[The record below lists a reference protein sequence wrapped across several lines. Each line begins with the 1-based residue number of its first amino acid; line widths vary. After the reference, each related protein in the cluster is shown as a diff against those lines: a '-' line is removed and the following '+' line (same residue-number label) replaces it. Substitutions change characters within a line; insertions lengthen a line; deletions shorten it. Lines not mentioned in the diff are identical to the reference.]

1 MSLAELQREVEQR
14 LSRLFS
20 QTAQSDPPRLRL
32 SALGLCPRLTVLSIQ
47 TGIQPDLTEAA
58 GILAAG
64 RLFEAF
70 IAEAFE
76 GEEVVSQREVVLD
89 GVTGHIDFYL
99 PARKHLIE
107 CKTIAAARSSPDF
120 LPVEHHVVQVHA
132 YLSALYEETGEE
144 HTASLVYFPRENPRL
159 FSVFTFAYDPTWH
172 SELLVRISLLKD
184 HIANKTVPPIPAGYS
199 ATKFPCQ
206 WFSRISRMTVT
217 CPFWQRCWAASKESA
232 EEAPTEKPA
241 DAGTTDA
248 MDAVPMPADLED
260 LVALLYDRRAQ
271 KKMLEAQEKELR
283 EQILKR
289 VKELKASR
297 FVGQDFGLAIVTETQ
312 QRLDV
317 RALEK
322 VIDLSPYRKPVEVTK
337 VDVFKRV

>member
-1 MSLAELQREVEQR
+1 
-14 LSRLFS
+14 
-20 QTAQSDPPRLRL
+20 
-32 SALGLCPRLTVLSIQ
+32 
-47 TGIQPDLTEAA
+47 
-58 GILAAG
+58 
-64 RLFEAF
+64 
-70 IAEAFE
+70 
-76 GEEVVSQREVVLD
+76 
-89 GVTGHIDFYL
+89 
-99 PARKHLIE
+99 
-107 CKTIAAARSSPDF
+107 
-120 LPVEHHVVQVHA
+120 
-132 YLSALYEETGEE
+132 
-144 HTASLVYFPRENPRL
+144 
-159 FSVFTFAYDPTWH
+159 
-172 SELLVRISLLKD
+172 
-184 HIANKTVPPIPAGYS
+184 
-199 ATKFPCQ
+199 
-206 WFSRISRMTVT
+206 MTVT

-241 DAGTTDA
+241 DAGTTDT

-289 VKELKASR
+289 AKELKASR